1 MKTMSASSQK
11 LLKGIHIIVAGL
23 WLSCVLLLALMPLVT
38 KSVSSGDELFMYNY
52 IYYFVD
58 MYVLTPAAMA
68 TLLTGLVFS
77 LFTKW
82 GFIRHGW
89 IVYKWIVTLAIIISG
104 TFYLGPTVTR
114 LLEISDTNRIAALQ
128 NPFYNHGVVVGLWAS
143 RINSLL
149 LLIAV
154 FVSVYKPWKNIG
166 RKGMH
171 T

>member
-82 GFIRHGW
+82 GFIRHG
-89 IVYKWIVTLAIIISG
+89 
-104 TFYLGPTVTR
+104 
-114 LLEISDTNRIAALQ
+114 
-128 NPFYNHGVVVGLWAS
+128 
-143 RINSLL
+143 
-149 LLIAV
+149 
-154 FVSVYKPWKNIG
+154 
-166 RKGMH
+166 
-171 T
+171 